1 MAKAFHRL
9 TIDLNKPLAEQ
20 PGVGHNRWHPA
31 IEPRL
36 QVNPGDRVIIECLD
50 GVDGQITK
58 PDPVAN
64 GPIDVARVHSLSG
77 PVYIRDAEPGDLL
90 EVQIIEVEPA
100 TSAFTTILPPL
111 GFLSE
116 DFSLPFIAIWR
127 LANGFA
133 ESAQVP
139 GVRIPAACFPGV
151 IGVAPSHEL
160 LKRAND
166 REQKLRESGGK
177 APPPE
182 RNGAVPATDAVA
194 SEGLRTIPPR
204 ENAGNVD
211 IKQLTAGARVFLPV
225 WEKGALFSIG
235 DGHFAQGDSECCG
248 TAIEMAAAFHLEF
261 YLRKGEAARRRLRDI
276 SFAHDRY
283 FTTPEMAA
291 PRRFYATT
299 GMPITAAGENRAD
312 DLALAARNAVRH
324 MIDYLHEE
332 RGYSRE
338 QAYVICSVAVDL
350 RISQVVDVPNFTVS
364 ALLPLDIFV

>member
-9 TIDLNKPLAEQ
+9 SIDLAKPLAEQ

-36 QVNPGDRVIIECLD
+36 HVNPGDRVTIECLD
-50 GVDGQITK
+50 AVDGQITK
-58 PDPVAN
+58 PDPAAN
-64 GPIDVARVHSLSG
+64 GPLEFGRVHPLSG
-77 PVYIRDAEPGDLL
+77 PVYIHDAEPGDLL
-90 EVQIIEVEPA
+90 EVQIIEIEPA
-100 TSAFTTILPPL
+100 TSAFTAITPTM
-111 GFLSE
+111 GFLRE
-116 DFSLPFIAIWR
+116 DFPTSFTAIWR
-127 LANGFA
+127 LAGGFA
-133 ESAQVP
+133 ETPQVP

-151 IGVAPSHEL
+151 IGVAPSYEL

-166 REQKLRESGGK
+166 REQKLRQSGGA
-177 APPPE
+177 APPPD
-182 RNGAVPATDAVA
+182 RSGAVPATDAIA
-194 SEGLRTIPPR
+194 AEGLRTIPPR

-211 IKQLTAGARVFLPV
+211 IKQLTAGARVFIPV

-276 SFAHDRY
+276 AFAHDRY
-283 FTTPEMAA
+283 FTAPEMAA

-350 RISQVVDVPNFTVS
+350 RISQVVDVPNLMVS
-364 ALLPLDIFV
+364 ALLPLEIFV

>member
-9 TIDLNKPLAEQ
+9 SIDLGKPLAEQ
-20 PGVGHNRWHPA
+20 PERGHNRWHPA

-36 QVNPGDRVIIECLD
+36 HVNPGDRVVIEALD
-50 GVDGQITK
+50 AVDGQISAS
-58 PDPVAN
+58 DPAADA
-64 GPIDVARVHSLSG
+64 PLDFDRVHPLTG
-77 PVYIRDAEPGDLL
+77 PVYIRGAEPGDLL
-90 EVQIIEVEPA
+90 EVNIIEIEPA
-100 TSAFTTILPPL
+100 TSAFTDMSPSL
-111 GFLSE
+111 GFLRE
-116 DFSLPFIAIWR
+116 DFSTPFIVIWR

-133 ESAQVP
+133 ESPQLP

-151 IGVAPSHEL
+151 IGVAPSYEL
-160 LKRAND
+160 LKRIND
-166 REQKLRESGGK
+166 REQKLRQNGG
-177 APPPE
+177 AALLPE
-182 RNGAVPATDAVA
+182 RNGAVPNSEPIA
-194 SEGLRTIPPR
+194 SEGLRTISPR

-211 IKQLTAGARVFLPV
+211 IKQLTAGARVFIPV
-225 WEKGALFSIG
+225 WEQGALFSIG

-248 TAIEMAAAFHLEF
+248 AAIEMAAAFHLEF
-261 YLRKGEAARRRLRDI
+261 HLRKGEAARRRLHGL

-283 FTTPEMAA
+283 FSAPEMAT

-299 GMPITAAGENRAD
+299 GMPITAAGENCAD
-312 DLALAARNAVRH
+312 GLALAARNAIRH

>member
-9 TIDLNKPLAEQ
+9 SIDLHKSLAEQ
-20 PGVGHNRWHPA
+20 PENGHNRWHPA
-31 IEPRL
+31 IKPRL
-36 QVNPGDRVIIECLD
+36 HVNPGDRVVIETLD
-50 GVDGQITK
+50 AVDGQITL
-58 PDPVAN
+58 PDPARN
-64 GPIDVARVHSLSG
+64 GPFDVGRVHPLTG

-90 EVQIIEVEPA
+90 EVQIIEIEPA
-100 TSAFTTILPPL
+100 TSAFTNIAPAM
-111 GFLSE
+111 GFLRE
-116 DFSLPFIAIWR
+116 DFLTPFIAIWR

-133 ESAQVP
+133 ESPQVP

-151 IGVAPSHEL
+151 IGVAPSYEL

-166 REQKLRESGGK
+166 REQKLRQSGGV
-177 APPPE
+177 ALPPE
-182 RNGAVPATDAVA
+182 RNGAVPATDAIA

-211 IKQLTAGARVFLPV
+211 IKQLTAGARVFIPV
-225 WEKGALFSIG
+225 WEQGALFSIG

-248 TAIEMAAAFHLEF
+248 TAIEMAAAFHLDF
-261 YLRKGEAARRRLRDI
+261 YLSKGEAARRKLRDL

-283 FTTPEMAA
+283 FTAPEMAV

-299 GMPITAAGENRAD
+299 GMPLTAAGENRAD